1 MYLSKTC
8 QSQKACELGET
19 MIIHPPFIWLPLLGG
34 IATGR
39 TSFRKS
45 HPPSRDRVRKSV
57 GRDVRG
63 ILRINAGGTSLRKSE
78 EDGSTSRLA
87 RRTEND
93 PIITACLHNDTPFKS
108 ERKRERATPKT
119 NQTGRD
125 GIRGPPGATTDGFT
139 LVHIKREDR
148 RREPRCK
155 LRHHLVYIQRTE
167 NHPGQ
172 GGGGAAALTL
182 CYDKY
187 IFLFVLLIRYPAPTN
202 QGTCHRPA
210 RTIDGENNARE
221 PQALFANNV
230 MMSVLFAR
238 CYKNI
243 GALVNV

>member
-1 MYLSKTC
+1 MASTSSRYRHRQKLV
-8 QSQKACELGET
+8 SQKSSTA
-19 MIIHPPFIWLPLLGG
+19 
-34 IATGR
+34 
-39 TSFRKS
+39 
-45 HPPSRDRVRKSV
+45 SRDRVRKSV

-63 ILRINAGGTSLRKSE
+63 ILRINAGGTSPRKGE
-78 EDGSTSRLA
+78 EDESTSGLA
-87 RRTEND
+87 QRTEND

-108 ERKRERATPKT
+108 DESERKREKELPQKPTKQAAMASEDP
-119 NQTGRD
+119 
-125 GIRGPPGATTDGFT
+125 RGQPPTVSRSYTS
-139 LVHIKREDR
+139 RDR

-187 IFLFVLLIRYPAPTN
+187 IFLFVLLIRYLTSTN

-210 RTIDGENNARE
+210 RTIDGENSARE

-230 MMSVLFAR
+230 MSILFVR
-238 CYKNI
+238 I
-243 GALVNV
+243 

>member
-1 MYLSKTC
+1 LYLSKTC

-63 ILRINAGGTSLRKSE
+63 ILRINAGGTSLWKGE

-93 PIITACLHNDTPFKS
+93 PIITACLHNDTPFKSESKS

-139 LVHIKREDR
+139 LVHIKR
-148 RREPRCK
+148 PSA
-155 LRHHLVYIQRTE
+155 RTE
-167 NHPGQ
+167 VQIAPPSGLHPANGKPPRS
-172 GGGGAAALTL
+172 GGEAAQLRWHSVMTN
-182 CYDKY
+182 
-187 IFLFVLLIRYPAPTN
+187 IFSYLY
-202 QGTCHRPA
+202 
-210 RTIDGENNARE
+210 
-221 PQALFANNV
+221 
-230 MMSVLFAR
+230 
-238 CYKNI
+238 Y
-243 GALVNV
+243 